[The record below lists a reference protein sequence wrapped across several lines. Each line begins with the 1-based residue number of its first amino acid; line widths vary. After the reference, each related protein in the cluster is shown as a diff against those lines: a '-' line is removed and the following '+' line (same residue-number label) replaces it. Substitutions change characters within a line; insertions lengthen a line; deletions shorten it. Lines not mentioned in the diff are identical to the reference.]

1 MRVILVSLIFIISLF
16 AEFKVGDTMESFTL
30 PNQFDNNMTLNSET
44 KVVLMAFEKD
54 MSVEINE
61 YLQTKDKEFLN
72 NNNAIFIADISSMP
86 SFVTSF
92 FALPKMKKYPYSL
105 MLIYDDFGKKFNI
118 KDEMFTVYKLNN
130 LKVEEILYF
139 KDTKNLDSIF

>member
-1 MRVILVSLIFIISLF
+1 
-16 AEFKVGDTMESFTL
+16 
-30 PNQFDNNMTLNSET
+30 
-44 KVVLMAFEKD
+44 
-54 MSVEINE
+54 
-61 YLQTKDKEFLN
+61 
-72 NNNAIFIADISSMP
+72 MP